1 MIYMVNP
8 SEPPKRKRKSKKR
21 SRKSRMRRNPE
32 LLIVNPYSLDE
43 EGEGKETNMA
53 KRKSRKRKKGRRMAR
68 RRRNPDIKATVNQIL
83 GTDAATGAL
92 DYHKVKQAVMAAA
105 GGGLALCVATAA
117 LGKHVE
123 VGTNMGKA
131 LVSLAAGV
139 GGGVVLHAIAEAVG
153 QPMLQD
159 LAVHGAFGAMVL
171 GGWQLLQPFVEPACE
186 KINQSLGLSGWLGED
201 GMSTYTSDIAG
212 WSPYGAHVEE
222 TIPGLDGFGI
232 SSLTESDVDALIAE
246 KSGLGSTAYEPLG
259 DIYGGQ
265 RLGAFEMES
274 GFGAHVP
281 EQADALLHQ
290 QDKDKAAA
298 LIAKRKAGG
307 LGGFAGYEFAG
318 EGAAVI
324 ASGEGVWGNT
334 VF

>member
-1 MIYMVNP
+1 
-8 SEPPKRKRKSKKR
+8 
-21 SRKSRMRRNPE
+21 MRRNPE
-32 LLIVNPYSLDE
+32 LLIVNPYSLDDD
-43 EGEGKETNMA
+43 EGKGKETNMA
-53 KRKSRKRKKGRRMAR
+53 KRKGRKKGRRMSKR
-68 RRRNPDIKATVNQIL
+68 RRRNPDIKKTINEIL
-83 GTDAATGAL
+83 GTDPASGAL
-92 DYHKVKQAVMAAA
+92 DYHNVKRAVMAAA
-105 GGGLALCVATAA
+105 GGGLALGVATAA

-131 LVSLAAGV
+131 LVALAAGV
-139 GGGVVLHAIAEAVG
+139 GGGVALHAVAEATG
-153 QPMLQD
+153 MEALKE
-159 LAVHGAFGAMVL
+159 LAVAGAFGAMVL
-171 GGWQLLQPFVEPACE
+171 GGWQLLQPFVEPVSE
-186 KINQSLGLSGWLGED
+186 GINKKLGLAGWLGED

-212 WSPYGAHVEE
+212 WSPYGSYSEE
-222 TIPGLDGFGI
+222 TVPGLDGGFGL

-259 DIYGGQ
+259 DIYNGQ

-274 GFGAHVP
+274 GFGAFVP

-298 LIAKRKAGG
+298 MIAKRKAGG
-307 LGGFAGYEFAG
+307 FGGYEFAG

-324 ASGEGVWGNT
+324 GSGDAVWGST